1 MPVNIFSQMVTR
13 VQSSHLFKEILM
25 KQQDKFDLLPYKIEN
40 TEIDNILKIYNNIT
54 MK

>member
-1 MPVNIFSQMVTR
+1 MVAKVQNSQ
-13 VQSSHLFKEILM
+13 LFKEILI
-25 KQQDKFDLLPYKIEN
+25 KQQNRYDLLPYKIEN